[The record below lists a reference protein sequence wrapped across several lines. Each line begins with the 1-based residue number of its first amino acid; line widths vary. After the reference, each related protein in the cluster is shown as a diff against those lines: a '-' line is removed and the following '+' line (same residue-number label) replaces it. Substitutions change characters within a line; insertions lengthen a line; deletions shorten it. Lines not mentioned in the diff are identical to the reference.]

1 VIAGYYHDHIFVPVT
16 DAARA
21 MIALEGLSPEDSG

>member
-1 VIAGYYHDHIFVPVT
+1 MAGYYHDHIFVPVA

-21 MIALEGLSPEDSG
+21 MIALNGLANADSG